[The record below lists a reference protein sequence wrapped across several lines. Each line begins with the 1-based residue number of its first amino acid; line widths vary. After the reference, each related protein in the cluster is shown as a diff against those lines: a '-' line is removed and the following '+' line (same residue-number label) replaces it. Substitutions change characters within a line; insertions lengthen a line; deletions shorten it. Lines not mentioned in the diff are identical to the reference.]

1 MMELRNGRISLH
13 LSALR
18 VEAGPKLLL
27 LHELGGGASD
37 WDAGALAWRGG
48 VYALDLSGHGR
59 SGRVFGGSYSPE
71 LWAADADAALALLEQ
86 AVVVGRGV
94 SAYVALLLAGARGD
108 AVPAAILMPGA
119 GLASSGR
126 APSDEQWHWRP
137 IEDPATTPP
146 ARGLQPVPGT
156 DPAALISV
164 RSDIRPDDYAAAFA
178 CASRRLLLLE
188 DGSDRPS
195 WWRQARSA
203 KAAQVVGCDLNAALQ
218 RLG

>member
-18 VEAGPKLLL
+18 VGAGPRLLL

-37 WDAGALAWRGG
+37 WAASALAWNGG
-48 VYALDLSGHGR
+48 IYALDLSGHGR

-71 LWAADADAALALLEQ
+71 LWAADADAALGVLEQ

-94 SAYVALLLAGARGD
+94 SAYVALLLAGARPD

-119 GLASSGR
+119 GLGGSGR
-126 APSDEQWHWRP
+126 LPNHDWQSS
-137 IEDPATTPP
+137 EDPVTTIA
-146 ARGLQPVPGT
+146 ARGLQPMPCT
-156 DPAALISV
+156 DPAALLDTKD
-164 RSDIRPDDYAAAFA
+164 DIRPDDYAAAFA
-178 CASRRLLLLE
+178 GGARRLILLE

-195 WWRQARSA
+195 WWRHARSA
-203 KAAQVVGCDLNAALQ
+203 KAAQVFERDLNAALQ
-218 RLG
+218 LLGQ